1 MLMVLHGTV
10 HSGGSSDIV
19 LLKYSSS
26 GALEFSVL
34 TGTSG
39 DDMALGVAV
48 DSAGSAVYV
57 AGCVGASFDGQEYY
71 GNTQHAYMSCIVLSL
86 YVYAPLTD

>member
-1 MLMVLHGTV
+1 M
-10 HSGGSSDIV
+10 
-19 LLKYSSS
+19 LLKYLSS

-48 DSAGSAVYV
+48 DSAGAAVYV
-57 AGCVGASFDGQEYY
+57 AGCVGASFDGQVYY
-71 GNTQHAYMSCIVLSL
+71 GNT
-86 YVYAPLTD
+86 

>member
-1 MLMVLHGTV
+1 M
-10 HSGGSSDIV
+10 

-34 TGTSG
+34 TGTIG

-57 AGCVGASFDGQEYY
+57 AGCVGASFDGQVYY
-71 GNTQHAYMSCIVLSL
+71 GMTLLLHF
-86 YVYAPLTD
+86 VYGA

>member
-39 DDMALGVAV
+39 DDMALGVEV

-57 AGCVGASFDGQEYY
+57 AGCVGASFGGHDYY
-71 GNTQHAYMSCIVLSL
+71 GMHMYIV
-86 YVYAPLTD
+86 